1 MRTLIYTLI
10 AVLALSSCKSVDKLV
25 KKENMKK
32 LSFIAWVILKPV
44 KRKTEDVKALE
55 WAYSALLEKD
65 LSEIEKLSVDSRPE
79 NHSRIV
85 RKYENI
91 IHRQSSLRV
100 LLPIISEDGY
110 EAKFIFTD
118 YTEHIRK
125 ASNHAA
131 SFHYEEGVKLIS
143 KSKRIKTKTQSDLH
157 TESLKKQ
164 KLLYV
169 VLKKWIP

>member
-25 KKENMKK
+25 KKGKYEEAFLYS
-32 LSFIAWVILKPV
+32 LSHFKTSK

-55 WAYSALLEKD
+55 WASSALLEKD

-131 SFHYEEGVKLIS
+131 SFQMCIRDRASATVY
-143 KSKRIKTKTQSDLH
+143 
-157 TESLKKQ
+157 
-164 KLLYV
+164 
-169 VLKKWIP
+169 